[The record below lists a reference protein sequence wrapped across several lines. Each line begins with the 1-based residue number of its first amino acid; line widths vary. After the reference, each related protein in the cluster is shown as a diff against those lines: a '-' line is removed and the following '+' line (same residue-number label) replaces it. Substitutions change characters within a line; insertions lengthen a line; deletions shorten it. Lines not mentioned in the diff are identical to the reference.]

1 MQDLSLQKISMM
13 QEETVRKND
22 SFQQLALIDEKR
34 YEEMQS
40 HN

>member
-13 QEETVRKND
+13 QEETARKND
-22 SFQQLALIDEKR
+22 RFQQLALIDEKR
-34 YEEMQS
+34 YEEMRS